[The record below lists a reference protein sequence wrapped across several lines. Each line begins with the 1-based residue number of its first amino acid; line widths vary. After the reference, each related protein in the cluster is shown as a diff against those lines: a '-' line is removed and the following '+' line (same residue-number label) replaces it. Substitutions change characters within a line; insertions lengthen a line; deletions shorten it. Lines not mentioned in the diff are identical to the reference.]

1 MHRMQRFHKCFVS
14 ERADEDEKSEKKP
27 DRRMDGKNC
36 ESGIFKKQL
45 DVFMF
50 YVLA

>member
-14 ERADEDEKSEKKP
+14 ERADEDEKSEKNLTEEWMV
-27 DRRMDGKNC
+27 RT

-50 YVLA
+50 CVLA